1 MTGLAKVRL
10 SVLDTSPIVAGSSP
24 RAALTNSLDLAR
36 LAERLGYHRY
46 WVAEHH
52 SMRGVG
58 TSAPAV
64 VIARLAA
71 ATERIRLGSGG
82 VLLPNH
88 PPIVIAEQFA
98 TLEAFFPGRIDLG
111 LGRAL
116 GGNKRA
122 VAAVR
127 PEQERTAKPFA
138 EQLGELLEF
147 LHPAAGAKVR
157 AVPAASGA
165 PPVWLLGSSGHSAAL
180 AGELGLGYAFAHHL
194 NPSAMTEA
202 LTAYRA
208 SFRPSQGLEQPS
220 VLVSVSVIAGES
232 DDQAEWLAGPSKLKY
247 LSRRLGNRIQLPTP
261 GEAADFAYTDEHLAA
276 IETKFADVVIGGPD
290 RVAKALAQLLDGS
303 GAEELMVSTQ
313 VYDHPDRRRSY
324 ELVAAAR
331 DQH

>member
-1 MTGLAKVRL
+1 
-10 SVLDTSPIVAGSSP
+10 
-24 RAALTNSLDLAR
+24 
-36 LAERLGYHRY
+36 
-46 WVAEHH
+46 
-52 SMRGVG
+52 
-58 TSAPAV
+58 
-64 VIARLAA
+64 
-71 ATERIRLGSGG
+71 
-82 VLLPNH
+82 
-88 PPIVIAEQFA
+88 
-98 TLEAFFPGRIDLG
+98 
-111 LGRAL
+111 
-116 GGNKRA
+116 
-122 VAAVR
+122 
-127 PEQERTAKPFA
+127 
-138 EQLGELLEF
+138 
-147 LHPAAGAKVR
+147 
-157 AVPAASGA
+157 
-165 PPVWLLGSSGHSAAL
+165 LGSSGHSAAL